1 MFPLIVECI
10 REKERILRK
19 EERKM
24 RFRKKDGE
32 HIVNGKIISIY
43 NYDTLLLFYKKEL
56 YFVLSLNK

>member
-1 MFPLIVECI
+1 
-10 REKERILRK
+10 
-19 EERKM
+19 M